1 MMSDELRNKLPLMA
15 FRKYTLFRN
24 SVSFII
30 NSSFFILN
38 SSLKKRSFRFVFYAT
53 TFLFLSL
60 LNNFLNPA
68 TATIKP
74 FLLVDF
80 KNTANAINTKA
91 DNN

>member
-1 MMSDELRNKLPLMA
+1 MMSDDLRNKLPLRA

-74 FLLVDF
+74 
-80 KNTANAINTKA
+80 KTINNIANISCNPSVKKT
-91 DNN
+91 NV